1 MNRAVI
7 IQGLVRRV
15 RMGMLLTLAALSLV
29 TSIARAQA
37 PPPSFF
43 AGRSN
48 DELRALAS
56 DHNNDVLLRR
66 SAATRLV
73 MGLADAGDY
82 EAAEAAARAFARN
95 IDPQAVKHVRAVRRR
110 GYVHVAAVGALG
122 VAFGV
127 LLTVLVARR
136 RSVMG
141 ALPTVRR
148 VVPIVAF
155 FFGYAGL
162 VGGYL
167 ATTYENG
174 SADPFLLFAAVMIP
188 FTMILRLWSAVG
200 SPRLAAR
207 ASRGVAAVAATLAVG
222 FLVVEQVNPSFL
234 EGFGL

>member
-1 MNRAVI
+1 VI

-15 RMGMLLTLAALSLV
+15 RIVLLALAALSLE
-29 TSIARAQA
+29 TGIARAQA

-48 DELRALAS
+48 GELRDLAS
-56 DHNNDVLLRR
+56 DGHNDVLLRR
-66 SAATRLV
+66 TAATRLV
-73 MGLADAGDY
+73 MGLADAGDF
-82 EAAEAAARAFARN
+82 EAAEAAAREFAHN
-95 IDPQAVKHVRAVRRR
+95 IDPQAIKHVRAVRRR
-110 GYVHVAAVGALG
+110 GHVHVAALGALG
-122 VAFGV
+122 VA
-127 LLTVLVARR
+127 LACLVTSLVVRR

-148 VVPIVAF
+148 IAPVVMF
-155 FFGYAGL
+155 FFGYAGV

-174 SADPFLLFAAVMIP
+174 SANPFLLFAVVMIP
-188 FTMILRLWSAVG
+188 FAMILRVWSAVG
-200 SPRLAAR
+200 SPRVAAR
-207 ASRGVAAVAATLAVG
+207 AFRGGAAMAATLAVG

>member
-15 RMGMLLTLAALSLV
+15 RTGMLLALAALSFV
-29 TSIARAQA
+29 TGSARAQA

-43 AGRSN
+43 ADRSN
-48 DELRALAS
+48 GELRELAS
-56 DHNNDVLLRR
+56 DRHNDVLLRR

-73 MGLADAGDY
+73 VSLADAGDF
-82 EAAEAAARAFARN
+82 EAAEAAAREFAHN
-95 IDPQAVKHVRAVRRR
+95 IDPQAIKHVRAVRRR
-110 GYVHVAAVGALG
+110 GHVHVAAASAVG
-122 VAFGV
+122 VALGV
-127 LLTVLVARR
+127 LLTSLIARR
-136 RSVMG
+136 RSIIG
-141 ALPTVRR
+141 ALPTVRHIVP
-148 VVPIVAF
+148 VVIF
-155 FFGYAGL
+155 FFGYAGV

-174 SADPFLLFAAVMIP
+174 SAHPFLLFAAVMIP
-188 FTMILRLWSAVG
+188 FVVILRVWSAVG

-207 ASRGVAAVAATLAVG
+207 ASRGVVAMAATLAVG